1 MIALLKKDTFDQK
14 TKIILSYVPSAI
26 FPAIIFPLI
35 FLDNT
40 GNLDF
45 ESNPKI
51 IAAIVAVI
59 IGYFS
64 KNVIA
69 TIFSGIVS
77 YWFLIFIFY

>member
-45 ESNPKI
+45 ENNPKI
-51 IAAIVAVI
+51 VAAIVAVI